1 MGVDCSYKA
10 TFSTS
15 KPQNQGRRTKEEEME
30 ARTLPLD
37 IWRMRESRVLMYV
50 FWRER
55 EREREL
61 LYKIAL
67 GPQLLLLLFYLG
79 FKGFLYFSL

>member
-1 MGVDCSYKA
+1 
-10 TFSTS
+10 
-15 KPQNQGRRTKEEEME
+15 ME

-55 EREREL
+55 ER
-61 LYKIAL
+61 IAL
-67 GPQLLLLLFYLG
+67 QNCPRTSIIIIIIIIILFG
-79 FKGFLYFSL
+79 I

>member
-1 MGVDCSYKA
+1 
-10 TFSTS
+10 
-15 KPQNQGRRTKEEEME
+15 ME
-30 ARTLPLD
+30 VRTLPLD

-55 EREREL
+55 EREREREKEL

-67 GPQLLLLLFYLG
+67 GPQLLLLFYLG